1 MENPSLNK
9 KIMLPELKSKLLSGF
24 KTPAAGS
31 GVGEI
36 QKEAA
41 RIFDRIGFPSFK
53 NEEWKYTNL
62 SKFIAE
68 DWNINEHHASKS
80 GNLSE
85 VIKKLIPENFNFH
98 RLVFIDGSFRED
110 LSIIKNEEPGLVISS
125 FSEAVKAKPDTFK
138 QYFGKAIPAEVNGL
152 TALNTAFSSEG
163 VFIQVPKGM
172 KCQYPVHLLYISG
185 TNGEKLI
192 NQSRNLIII
201 EEGAS
206 LDLVE
211 TWFTEGDSEYLSN
224 SVSEIFAGHG
234 AVFNHYRFQA
244 ENMETAR
251 QVNFTGVSQQSHSL
265 VNNFTVTTG
274 GQLVRNDLN
283 YRLDDIECESHMYGL
298 YIGSGSQHIDNHTLV
313 DHAMP
318 RCFSNEF
325 YKGIMAGKSTGVFN
339 GKIIVRQDAQKTN
352 AYQSNKNVL
361 LSDEAHVNT
370 KPQLEIFA
378 NDVKCSH
385 GATTGQLDEEALF
398 YLRSR
403 GIGKAEAKAML
414 THAFAADVL
423 ENIKHEEIKEYAT
436 KLVFEKLNSIAKE
449 Q

>member
-1 MENPSLNK
+1 
-9 KIMLPELKSKLLSGF
+9 
-24 KTPAAGS
+24 
-31 GVGEI
+31 
-36 QKEAA
+36 
-41 RIFDRIGFPSFK
+41 
-53 NEEWKYTNL
+53 
-62 SKFIAE
+62 
-68 DWNINEHHASKS
+68 
-80 GNLSE
+80 
-85 VIKKLIPENFNFH
+85 
-98 RLVFIDGSFRED
+98 
-110 LSIIKNEEPGLVISS
+110 
-125 FSEAVKAKPDTFK
+125 
-138 QYFGKAIPAEVNGL
+138 
-152 TALNTAFSSEG
+152 
-163 VFIQVPKGM
+163 
-172 KCQYPVHLLYISG
+172 
-185 TNGEKLI
+185 
-192 NQSRNLIII
+192 
-201 EEGAS
+201 
-206 LDLVE
+206 
-211 TWFTEGDSEYLSN
+211 
-224 SVSEIFAGHG
+224 
-234 AVFNHYRFQA
+234 
-244 ENMETAR
+244 
-251 QVNFTGVSQQSHSL
+251 
-265 VNNFTVTTG
+265 
-274 GQLVRNDLN
+274 
-283 YRLDDIECESHMYGL
+283 MYGL